1 MAKKQKVDNN
11 KKKKSTKREKDNI
24 KHSSKIKPESGSSQS
39 RIKKEQLPAEDIHLK
54 KTESSKNQ
62 GKQEKNLLEA
72 LIKEADVNVNN
83 NSAEEVEIDPE
94 ALRRGDKPMNI
105 VEHLDEF
112 RSRLL
117 IVLVTVIAL
126 TVLGFYFSDIL
137 LNAINKPFL
146 ESGYKL
152 NIFNLVEGFVLRIK
166 ASFVTGLLIGL
177 PLLVYH
183 LWQYIKPAIDID
195 NRKFAVNSI
204 VAAIILFYIGLG
216 ATYFYLLPLSIKVL
230 LSFTPPD
237 MENMINA
244 SKYFNFAIL
253 FAVAIGITFE
263 MPIIIMILTRIGIV
277 SPAFLISKR
286 KYAIVLIWIFAAVI
300 TPTTDPLTLT
310 LVAIPLMLLYELSI
324 VISKFIVIRKK
335 RKELSQ

>member
-1 MAKKQKVDNN
+1 MAKEKDPKNV
-11 KKKKSTKREKDNI
+11 KKKKSVVKSKGKKESTD
-24 KHSSKIKPESGSSQS
+24 SKIKSTKKKNAVEKSQPQS
-39 RIKKEQLPAEDIHLK
+39 TDTEKDKKKP
-54 KTESSKNQ
+54 
-62 GKQEKNLLEA
+62 EKNLIEA
-72 LIKEADVNVNN
+72 LIKEADEDANT
-83 NSAEEVEIDPE
+83 NSDEEVEVDPD

-105 VEHLDEF
+105 VDHLDEF

-117 IVLVTVIAL
+117 IVLVTIIVL

-137 LNAINKPFL
+137 LDAINKPFL

-166 ASFVTGLLIGL
+166 ASFIMGLLIGL

-183 LWQYIKPAIDID
+183 VWQYIKPAIDID
-195 NRKFAVNSI
+195 NRKFAVYSI
-204 VAAIILFYIGLG
+204 AAAVILFYAGLS

-277 SPAFLISKR
+277 SPSFLISKR

-310 LVAIPLMLLYELSI
+310 LVAVPLMLLYELSI

>member
-1 MAKKQKVDNN
+1 LAKEQNPKNS
-11 KKKKSTKREKDNI
+11 KKKKSTAKPKTKKEI
-24 KHSSKIKPESGSSQS
+24 TASKSKSRTKQS
-39 RIKKEQLPAEDIHLK
+39 AIQEAQAQAAHTKKEQK
-54 KTESSKNQ
+54 KP
-62 GKQEKNLLEA
+62 EKNLIEA
-72 LIKEADVNVNN
+72 LIKEADENAHND
-83 NSAEEVEIDPE
+83 SLEEVEVDPD

-105 VEHLDEF
+105 VDHLDEF

-117 IVLVTVIAL
+117 IVLVTVIVL
-126 TVLGFYFSDIL
+126 TVLGFYFSDFL
-137 LNAINKPFL
+137 LDAINKPFI
-146 ESGYKL
+146 ESGFKL

-166 ASFVTGLLIGL
+166 ASFVMGLLIGL

-195 NRKFAVNSI
+195 NRKFAVYSI
-204 VAAIILFYIGLG
+204 IAAVILFYAGLG

-277 SPAFLISKR
+277 SPSFLISKR

-310 LVAIPLMLLYELSI
+310 LVAVPLMLLYELSI

-335 RKELSQ
+335 RKELTQ

>member
-1 MAKKQKVDNN
+1 MAKEQNPKNS
-11 KKKKSTKREKDNI
+11 KKKKSTVNPKA
-24 KHSSKIKPESGSSQS
+24 
-39 RIKKEQLPAEDIHLK
+39 KKEVTTSKSKSRAK
-54 KTESSKNQ
+54 KPSAQETQVQAVYTKKDQ
-62 GKQEKNLLEA
+62 KKPEKNLIEA
-72 LIKEADVNVNN
+72 LIKEADENVNN
-83 NSAEEVEIDPE
+83 DSQDEVEVDPD
-94 ALRRGDKPMNI
+94 ALRRGDRPMNI
-105 VEHLDEF
+105 VDHLDEF

-137 LNAINKPFL
+137 LYAINKPFI
-146 ESGYKL
+146 ESGFKL

-166 ASFVTGLLIGL
+166 ASFVMGLLIGL

-195 NRKFAVNSI
+195 NRKFAVYSI
-204 VAAIILFYIGLG
+204 IAAVILFYAGLG

-230 LSFTPPD
+230 ISFTPPD

-277 SPAFLISKR
+277 SPSFLISKR

-310 LVAIPLMLLYELSI
+310 LVAVPLMLLYELSI

-335 RKELSQ
+335 RKELAQ

>member
-1 MAKKQKVDNN
+1 MAKEQNSKNP
-11 KKKKSTKREKDNI
+11 KKKKSTAKPKTKKEI
-24 KHSSKIKPESGSSQS
+24 TASKSKSRTKQS
-39 RIKKEQLPAEDIHLK
+39 AIQEAQAQSAHTKKEQK
-54 KTESSKNQ
+54 KP
-62 GKQEKNLLEA
+62 EKNLIEA
-72 LIKEADVNVNN
+72 LIKEADENAHND
-83 NSAEEVEIDPE
+83 SLEEVEVDPD

-105 VEHLDEF
+105 VDHLDEF

-117 IVLVTVIAL
+117 IVLVTVIVL

-137 LNAINKPFL
+137 LDAINKPFI
-146 ESGYKL
+146 ESGFKL

-166 ASFVTGLLIGL
+166 ASFVMGLLIGL

-195 NRKFAVNSI
+195 NRKFAVYSI
-204 VAAIILFYIGLG
+204 IAAVILFYAGLG

-253 FAVAIGITFE
+253 FALAIGITFE

-277 SPAFLISKR
+277 SPSFLISKR

-310 LVAIPLMLLYELSI
+310 LVAVPLMLLYELSI

-335 RKELSQ
+335 RKELAQ

>member
-1 MAKKQKVDNN
+1 MAKEQNSKNS
-11 KKKKSTKREKDNI
+11 KKKKSTVK
-24 KHSSKIKPESGSSQS
+24 SKT
-39 RIKKEQLPAEDIHLK
+39 KKEMKASKSKSRAK
-54 KTESSKNQ
+54 KPSGQETQAQAAHTNKDQ
-62 GKQEKNLLEA
+62 KKPEKNLIEA
-72 LIKEADVNVNN
+72 LIKEADENVNN
-83 NSAEEVEIDPE
+83 DSPEEVEVDPD

-105 VEHLDEF
+105 VDHLDEF

-126 TVLGFYFSDIL
+126 TVLGFYFSDFL
-137 LNAINKPFL
+137 LDAINKPFI
-146 ESGYKL
+146 ESGFKL

-166 ASFVTGLLIGL
+166 ASFVMGLLIGL

-195 NRKFAVNSI
+195 NRKFAVYSI
-204 VAAIILFYIGLG
+204 IAAVILFYTGLG

-277 SPAFLISKR
+277 SPSFLISKR

-310 LVAIPLMLLYELSI
+310 LVAVPLMLLYELSI
-324 VISKFIVIRKK
+324 IISKFIVIRKK
-335 RKELSQ
+335 RKELTQ

>member
-1 MAKKQKVDNN
+1 MAKEQNPKNTK
-11 KKKKSTKREKDNI
+11 KKKKSVV
-24 KHSSKIKPESGSSQS
+24 KPKS
-39 RIKKEQLPAEDIHLK
+39 KKEFTPANSKSRKKQSSLQQETQLQVSHTK
-54 KTESSKNQ
+54 KDQK
-62 GKQEKNLLEA
+62 KPDKNLIEA
-72 LIKEADVNVNN
+72 LIKEADEDVNN
-83 NSAEEVEIDPE
+83 DANDEVEVDPD

-105 VEHLDEF
+105 VDHLDEF

-117 IVLVTVIAL
+117 IVLVTIIVL
-126 TVLGFYFSDIL
+126 TILGFYFSDIL
-137 LNAINKPFL
+137 LDAINKPFI

-166 ASFVTGLLIGL
+166 ASFVMGLLIGL

-195 NRKFAVNSI
+195 NRKFAVYSMF
-204 VAAIILFYIGLG
+204 AAIILFYAGLG

-253 FAVAIGITFE
+253 FAIAIGITFE

-277 SPAFLISKR
+277 SPSLLISKR

-310 LVAIPLMLLYELSI
+310 LVAVPLMLLYELSI

>member
-1 MAKKQKVDNN
+1 MAKNQNSKNDKKNKSAAKPKSKKAISSDKGKS
-11 KKKKSTKREKDNI
+11 KKKQSNDSQEVLLHNDNTKKD
-24 KHSSKIKPESGSSQS
+24 SKK
-39 RIKKEQLPAEDIHLK
+39 L
-54 KTESSKNQ
+54 
-62 GKQEKNLLEA
+62 GKDLIEA
-72 LIKEADVNVNN
+72 LIKEADEKTNN
-83 NSAEEVEIDPE
+83 DSHEEVEIDPD

-105 VEHLDEF
+105 VDHLDEF

-117 IVLVTVIAL
+117 IVLVTVILL

-137 LNAINKPFL
+137 LDAINKPFI

-195 NRKFAVNSI
+195 NRNFAVYSI
-204 VAAIILFYIGLG
+204 VAAIILFYAGLG

-277 SPAFLISKR
+277 SPSFLISKR

-310 LVAIPLMLLYELSI
+310 LVAVPLMLLYELSI

-335 RKELSQ
+335 RKELAQ

>member
-1 MAKKQKVDNN
+1 MAKEQNPKNS
-11 KKKKSTKREKDNI
+11 KKKKSTVKSEA
-24 KHSSKIKPESGSSQS
+24 
-39 RIKKEQLPAEDIHLK
+39 KKEITTSKSKSRAK
-54 KTESSKNQ
+54 KPSGQETQTQTALTKKDQ
-62 GKQEKNLLEA
+62 KKPEKNLIEA
-72 LIKEADVNVNN
+72 LIKEADENVNN
-83 NSAEEVEIDPE
+83 DSPEEVEADPD

-105 VEHLDEF
+105 VDHLDEF

-126 TVLGFYFSDIL
+126 TVLGFYFSDFL
-137 LNAINKPFL
+137 LDAINKPFI
-146 ESGYKL
+146 ESGFKL

-166 ASFVTGLLIGL
+166 ASFVMGLLIGL

-195 NRKFAVNSI
+195 NRKFAVYSI
-204 VAAIILFYIGLG
+204 IAAVILFYAGLG

-277 SPAFLISKR
+277 SPSFLISKR

-310 LVAIPLMLLYELSI
+310 LVAVPLMLLYELSI
-324 VISKFIVIRKK
+324 IISKFIVIRKK
-335 RKELSQ
+335 RKELAQ

>member
-1 MAKKQKVDNN
+1 MAKEQNPKNS
-11 KKKKSTKREKDNI
+11 KKKKSTVK
-24 KHSSKIKPESGSSQS
+24 SAS
-39 RIKKEQLPAEDIHLK
+39 KKEITASKSKSRVK
-54 KTESSKNQ
+54 KPSGQDTQAQAAHAK
-62 GKQEKNLLEA
+62 KDHKKPEKNLIEA
-72 LIKEADVNVNN
+72 LIKEADEDVNN
-83 NSAEEVEIDPE
+83 DSQEVVEVDPD
-94 ALRRGDKPMNI
+94 ALRRGDRPMNI
-105 VEHLDEF
+105 VDHLDEF

-117 IVLVTVIAL
+117 IVLITVIAL

-137 LNAINKPFL
+137 LDAINKPFI
-146 ESGYKL
+146 ESGFKL

-166 ASFVTGLLIGL
+166 ASFVMGLLIGL

-195 NRKFAVNSI
+195 NRKFSVYSIISAV
-204 VAAIILFYIGLG
+204 ILFYAGLG

-230 LSFTPPD
+230 LNFTPPD
-237 MENMINA
+237 MENIINA

-253 FAVAIGITFE
+253 FALAIGITFE

-277 SPAFLISKR
+277 SPSFLISKR

-310 LVAIPLMLLYELSI
+310 LVAVPLMLLYELSI
-324 VISKFIVIRKK
+324 VISKFIVIRRK
-335 RKELSQ
+335 RKELAQ

>member
-1 MAKKQKVDNN
+1 MAKEQNPKNTK
-11 KKKKSTKREKDNI
+11 KKKKSI
-24 KHSSKIKPESGSSQS
+24 AKPKS
-39 RIKKEQLPAEDIHLK
+39 KKESTSGKGKSRLKQSSIQDSQLQITNTK
-54 KTESSKNQ
+54 KNHK
-62 GKQEKNLLEA
+62 KPDKNLIDA
-72 LIKEADVNVNN
+72 LIKEADEDVKDD
-83 NSAEEVEIDPE
+83 SHEEVEVDPD

-105 VEHLDEF
+105 VDHLDEF

-117 IVLVTVIAL
+117 IVLITIIVL

-137 LNAINKPFL
+137 LDAINKPFI

-152 NIFNLVEGFVLRIK
+152 NIFNLIEGFVLRIK
-166 ASFVTGLLIGL
+166 ASFVMGLLIGL

-195 NRKFAVNSI
+195 NRKFAVYSMF
-204 VAAIILFYIGLG
+204 AAIVLFYAGLG

-253 FAVAIGITFE
+253 FALAIGITFE

-277 SPAFLISKR
+277 SPSLLISKR

-310 LVAIPLMLLYELSI
+310 LVAVPLMLLYELSI

-335 RKELSQ
+335 RKELAQ